1 MKFEFSKLGKTDRQV
16 LLLTLIVTLMVTAG
30 AIHYILQE
38 EDIYDSLQI
47 EDGIVEYLT
56 VLFFFGA
63 GIIFLYAMLAKKSR
77 VRELFKDYRLLLVIL
92 GILCIYAALE
102 EISFGQRIVGWESP
116 EYFEESST
124 QEETD
129 THNIRGLEFIFAI
142 AAFLL
147 VLYGVVVPF
156 GLRYCPG
163 RFEWFR
169 EILKIKIPYPPLQA
183 ALFFAIGVLFIIM
196 DVVSE
201 LMGNQVVGNE
211 YQEFFFGYAFLLF
224 ALYLFDEEFQAV
236 MKVDKSKTK
245 EPTTPSARSPPK

>member
-1 MKFEFSKLGKTDRQV
+1 MKLELSKLGRTDRLV
-16 LLLTLIVTLMVTAG
+16 LRLTLIVALVVTVV
-30 AIHYILQE
+30 AIHYVFQE
-38 EDIYDSLQI
+38 EDVYDSLQL

-63 GIIFLYAMLAKKSR
+63 GAIFLYAMLAKGSR
-77 VRELFKDYRLLLVIL
+77 VRELFKDYRFLLVIL

-129 THNIRGLEFIFAI
+129 THNIRGVEFIFAI

-156 GLRYCPG
+156 GLKYSPE

-169 EILKIKIPYPPLQA
+169 KILKIKIPYPPLQA
-183 ALFFAIGVLFIIM
+183 AVFFAIGVLFIIM
-196 DVVSE
+196 DLVSK
-201 LMGNQVVGNE
+201 LMGNQIVGNE

-224 ALYLFDEEFQAV
+224 ALYLFDEGFQAV
-236 MKVDKSKTK
+236 MRVKQQDQVEERVT
-245 EPTTPSARSPPK
+245 

>member
-1 MKFEFSKLGKTDRQV
+1 MTFEFSKLGRTDQQV
-16 LLLTLIVTLMVTAG
+16 LILTLIVALLVAAG
-30 AIHYILQE
+30 AIHYALRG
-38 EDIYDSLQI
+38 DDVYDSLQL

-56 VLFFFGA
+56 VLFFLGA
-63 GIIFLYAMLAKKSR
+63 GIIFIHAMLAKKSS
-77 VRELFKDYRLLLVIL
+77 VRELFRDYRFLLVIL

-116 EYFEESST
+116 EYFEENST

-129 THNIRGLEFIFAI
+129 THNIQGFEFIFAI

-156 GLRYCPG
+156 GLRYHPE

-169 EILKIKIPYPPLQA
+169 RILWIKIPYPPLQA
-183 ALFFAIGVLFIIM
+183 AAFFLIGTLFIIV
-196 DVVSE
+196 DVVTE
-201 LMGNQVVGNE
+201 LLGNQVVGNE

-224 ALYLFDEEFQAV
+224 ALYLFDRDYQET
-236 MKVDKSKTK
+236 MKVERKTVEK
-245 EPTTPSARSPPK
+245 KRELTSS